1 MKLRS
6 VPILL
11 ALSLGA
17 LAPGLLAQGT
27 GQPQT
32 LPEKD
37 LHIGKAT
44 LHTEIA
50 ANDTQ
55 REIGLMYVTKL
66 PDNDGMIFLM
76 PTVGPAGFWMKNTL
90 IPLSIAFIDR
100 NGVILEIRDMKA
112 EDETPIRSASDQV
125 AYALE
130 ANLHWFSLNGIKPGD
145 KIDPAP
151 ATLGKPQP

>member
-1 MKLRS
+1 MKLRFL
-6 VPILL
+6 ILSAAFVL
-11 ALSLGA
+11 GGSSALT
-17 LAPGLLAQGT
+17 AQGT
-27 GQPQT
+27 GQPQV

-37 LHIGKAT
+37 LHIGKAV

-50 ANDTQ
+50 STGRE
-55 REIGLMYVTKL
+55 REIGLMYVVKM
-66 PDNDGMIFLM
+66 PDNNGMIFLM

-100 NGVILEIRDMKA
+100 NGTILELHDMKA
-112 EDETPIRSASDQV
+112 EDETPIRSESDQV

-145 KIDPAP
+145 KLDPAP